1 MIGFVALYTLA
12 FKYIC
17 VAIAALGIGG
27 IFVTIVSLPLI
38 LFTLATWHI
47 TRAFAIVTMALNQRS
62 GSVQPPIIQQS
73 STPIKF
79 EYLQP
84 TE

>member
-1 MIGFVALYTLA
+1 MIGFVTLYTLA

-17 VAIAALGIGG
+17 IGMVALGLGG
-27 IFVTIVSLPLI
+27 IFVTIVSLPLV

-47 TRAFAIVTMALNQRS
+47 TRAFAIVTMALNRRS
-62 GSVQPPIIQQS
+62 GSAQPSKIQQS
-73 STPIKF
+73 SSPIKF

-84 TE
+84 TQ